1 MKGLASSRRISRRLL
16 LVMLVLLG
24 LITAFFFQTDPPPHR
39 AARVD
44 NIAHGGAQGHAPANT
59 LEAFRLAL
67 EQGATVLEMDLQLTK
82 DGEVVVIHN
91 ETVDETTNGS
101 GKVRELTLERI
112 KALDAGWAYQ
122 DDNGGHPYRGRG
134 VTIPTLVEVLEA
146 FPETPMIM
154 ELKTEG
160 GQALIEPVIK
170 LISRY
175 QRVDD
180 VLLASFSLEFLR
192 VVRER
197 LPDIATNMP
206 EAESTAFFIRQLFGL
221 HPWWKPPGEAL
232 QVPQTHDLKLGP
244 LHLSNIRV
252 PTSGFVQAAHRIGLT
267 VQVWT
272 VNRPEDM
279 HRLLDAGVD
288 GIITDYPDRLTAV
301 IEERRANR
309 FSVTGADVLTRYAP
323 QIERSE
329 YLQSNWSWLTPV
341 MHVAAFLGDEEFYL
355 LAFPILYWSVSA
367 ALGIRLGFMLLLT
380 AGINSI
386 LKLAFATPRPVFLK
400 PEVGLVSETS
410 FGLPSGH
417 AQNAAAVWGTQALLL
432 KRWWLTLALIGL
444 ILLIGW
450 SRIHL
455 GAHFLEDIVLGWF
468 VGGLLVLGYFLL
480 APRVEG
486 WWHKQHSFQQVAAI
500 FTFSFFLIAT
510 AALFSGGLLG
520 WAPFWPGLEDPGAA
534 MALSHTVSPAGTL
547 LGYGLGLMLLQHSG
561 GYDSGGSVWQR
572 LGRIVL
578 GFIGVLILWQGLGA
592 LFPRGETLLALSL
605 RYLRYALVGF
615 WIVGLAP
622 AIFVGLGLARHE
634 HKAG

>member
-1 MKGLASSRRISRRLL
+1 MKGLSPSRRISRRLL
-16 LVMLVLLG
+16 LVTLVLLG
-24 LITAFFFQTDPPPHR
+24 VITAFFFQTDPPPPR
-39 AARVD
+39 PVSVD
-44 NIAHGGAQGHAPANT
+44 NIAHGGAQGYAPANT

-67 EQGATVLEMDLQLTK
+67 AQGATVLEMDLQLTK
-82 DGEVVVIHN
+82 DGQVVVIHN

-101 GKVRELTLERI
+101 GKVRDLTLEEI

-122 DDNGGHPYRGRG
+122 DGNGSYPYRGRG
-134 VTIPTLVEVLEA
+134 ITIPTLVEVLEA
-146 FPETPMIM
+146 FPDTPMIM

-160 GQALIEPVIK
+160 GQALIEPVIN
-170 LISRY
+170 LITRY
-175 QRVDD
+175 GRVDD
-180 VLLASFSLEFLR
+180 VILASFSLEFLK

-197 LPDIATNMP
+197 LPNIATNMP
-206 EAESTAFFIRQLFGL
+206 ETESTAFFVRQLFGL
-221 HPWWKPPGEAL
+221 HPWWNPPGEVM
-232 QVPQTHDLKLGP
+232 QVPQTHDLTLGP
-244 LHLSNIRV
+244 VQLSDIRV
-252 PTSGFVQAAHRIGLT
+252 PTPGFVQAAHRIGLT

-272 VNRPEDM
+272 VNDPEDM

-288 GIITDYPDRLTAV
+288 GIITDYPDRLAAV
-301 IEERRANR
+301 VKERQTNR
-309 FSVTGADVLTRYAP
+309 LSITGADVLTRYAP

-329 YLQSNWSWLTPV
+329 YLQNSWGWLTPV

-386 LKLAFATPRPVFLK
+386 LKLAFATPRPIFLR

-455 GAHFLEDIVLGWF
+455 GAHFLEDIVTGWF

-480 APRVEG
+480 APRVEK
-486 WWHKQHSFQQVAAI
+486 WWHQQHSFQQIAAI
-500 FTFSFFLIAT
+500 FALSFSFIAG
-510 AALFSGGLLG
+510 AVLFSGGLLG
-520 WAPFWPGLEDPGAA
+520 WVPLWPGLEDPGAA
-534 MALSHTVSPAGTL
+534 IALSHTVSPAGTL
-547 LGYGLGLMLLQHSG
+547 VGYGLGLMLLQHSG
-561 GYDSGGSVWQR
+561 GYDSGGSALQR
-572 LGRIVL
+572 LGRILV
-578 GFIGVLILWQGLGA
+578 GFIGVLILWKGLGA
-592 LFPRGETLLALSL
+592 LFPRGETPLALCL

-622 AIFVGLGLARHE
+622 ALFIRLGLAQSRT
-634 HKAG
+634 